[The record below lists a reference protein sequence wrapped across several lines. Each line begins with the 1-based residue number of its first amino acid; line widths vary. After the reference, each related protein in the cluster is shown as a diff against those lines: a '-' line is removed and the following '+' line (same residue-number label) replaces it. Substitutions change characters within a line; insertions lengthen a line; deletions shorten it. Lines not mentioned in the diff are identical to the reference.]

1 MKKLLL
7 SVAVATMLFACGRD
21 YKSVRLPN
29 GAIVKALN
37 TSDIEYGVGSRVCV
51 CKTTRSDWT
60 ICQDGEM
67 QDTIYMVPRK
77 TEKGMTSFHVQ
88 HKIGLVS
95 SHL

>member
-7 SVAVATMLFACGRD
+7 FVATATMLFACGRD

-29 GAIVKALN
+29 GAIIKALN
-37 TSDIEYGVGSRVCV
+37 TSDIDYGVGSRVCV
-51 CKTTRSDWT
+51 YKTTRSDWN

-67 QDTIYMVPRK
+67 RDTIYMIPRK
-77 TEKGMTSFHVQ
+77 TEQGMTSFHVQ
-88 HKIGLVS
+88 HKVGLVS